1 MRLIKAPEVFEYNS
15 NDVKVFLAGG
25 ISNCED
31 WQSKVAEELQN
42 EPDDLILID
51 PRSDKFDTG
60 DDRAEIR
67 QISWEFKM
75 LENCDIFSMYFCGSE
90 SVQPICMYE
99 LGRNIVR
106 MQNRFPT
113 SDEWGHRIV
122 ITADPKYK
130 RYKDVFIQGNLATGM
145 AIYINESLDEHI
157 YQIRKSYHRLR
168 RDPK

>member
-1 MRLIKAPEVFEYNS
+1 MRLIKAPEEFEYNS

-31 WQSKVAEELQN
+31 WQRKVAEELQN

-51 PRSDKFDTG
+51 PRSDKFDR
-60 DDRAEIR
+60 DDDKAEIR

-113 SDEWGHRIV
+113 VDEWGHRII
-122 ITADPKYK
+122 ITADPNYK

-145 AIYINESLDEHI
+145 LIYINESLDEHI

>member
-1 MRLIKAPEVFEYNS
+1 MRLIKAPEEFEYNS

-51 PRSDKFDTG
+51 PRSDKFDR
-60 DDRAEIR
+60 DDDKAEIR

-75 LENCDIFSMYFCGSE
+75 LEKCDIFSMYFCGSE

-113 SDEWGHRIV
+113 VDEWGHRII
-122 ITADPKYK
+122 ITADPNYK

-145 AIYINESLDEHI
+145 LIYINESLDEHI

>member
-1 MRLIKAPEVFEYNS
+1 MRLIKAPEEFEYNS

-25 ISNCED
+25 IMGCEE

-51 PRSDKFDTG
+51 PRRDKFDMG
-60 DDRAEIR
+60 DERAKIR

-113 SDEWGHRIV
+113 SDEWGHRII

-145 AIYINESLDEHI
+145 LIYINESLDEHI